1 MCLLCIGYDYT
12 AFMDYM
18 DPDVPKKADKLN
30 LSLSFAR
37 AVLYA
42 ALLFPLSTT
51 RVAVIVDWAHSV
63 AAVISAVISSKL
75 FWTLP
80 AGNPWI
86 CSDQIS
92 VGHKWWPLLIPN
104 P

>member
-1 MCLLCIGYDYT
+1 MCLLCIGYDYP

-63 AAVISAVISSKL
+63 VAWYLLWFHPSCFEPCLQAI
-75 FWTLP
+75 P
-80 AGNPWI
+80 G
-86 CSDQIS
+86 S
-92 VGHKWWPLLIPN
+92 VLIWSVLDTN
-104 P
+104 GGLC